1 MAKTNTSSVVKLPT
15 AKTSAS
21 KRARKAH
28 GKEVR
33 QTRFERG
40 LTITMAAFIPLLS
53 LTLSRVAGTLFS
65 DGKLELAA
73 FASVITV
80 TVLSVSLPHLAHA
93 IALITQ
99 SGRRVSWALAIAFDL
114 GIVLAEMVHVSG
126 TAGLTEV
133 AIIMLVA
140 LSVMSAV
147 LNGIAFTRR

>member
-1 MAKTNTSSVVKLPT
+1 MAKTSTVIKLPPTSSK
-15 AKTSAS
+15 A

-40 LTITMAAFIPLLS
+40 LTITMAGFIPLLS
-53 LTLSRVAGTLFS
+53 LTLSRVTGVLFS
-65 DGKLELAA
+65 NDQAPLAA
-73 FASVITV
+73 FAAVITV

-93 IALITQ
+93 INLITQ
-99 SGRRVSWALAIAFDL
+99 SGRRVSWALAVAFDL

-126 TAGLTEV
+126 PTSLTAV
-133 AIIMLVA
+133 SIIMLAA
-140 LSVMSAV
+140 LSIMSAV

>member
-1 MAKTNTSSVVKLPT
+1 MAKNATTVIKLQNS
-15 AKTSAS
+15 AKA

-40 LTITMAAFIPLLS
+40 LTMTMAGFIPLLS
-53 LTLSRVAGTLFS
+53 LTLSRVAGVLFS
-65 DGKLELAA
+65 NDQFELAA
-73 FASVITV
+73 FAAVITV

-99 SGRRVSWALAIAFDL
+99 SGRRVAWALAVAFDL
-114 GIVLAEMVHVSG
+114 GIVLAEMVHVSN

-133 AIIMLVA
+133 ALVMLAA
-140 LSVMSAV
+140 LSLMSAV
-147 LNGIAFTRR
+147 LNGIAFTRH

>member
-1 MAKTNTSSVVKLPT
+1 MAQSKSSVVKLPT
-15 AKTSAS
+15 AHTKSSS

-40 LTITMAAFIPLLS
+40 LTITMAGFIPLLS
-53 LTLSRVAGTLFS
+53 LTLSRVTGVLFT
-65 DGKLELAA
+65 DGKFELSA
-73 FASVITV
+73 FAAVITI

-99 SGRRVSWALAIAFDL
+99 SGRRVSWALAVAFDL

-133 AIIMLVA
+133 SIIMLVA
-140 LSVMSAV
+140 LSVMSGV
-147 LNGIAFTRR
+147 LNGIAFTRH